1 MMCEENNV
9 MDLDA
14 EENIIELEDMDGNK
28 ASFEF
33 LDYLDYQGKSYV
45 VLLPLDDDSTVIILE
60 AVPLDD
66 ELEQYVPLESDEL
79 LQEVFAEF
87 KRRNAE
93 LYDFD

>member
-1 MMCEENNV
+1 MMSEENNV

-14 EENIIELEDMDGNK
+14 EENIIELEDLDGNK

-45 VLLPLDDDSTVIILE
+45 VLLPLDDDSTVVILE
-60 AVPLDD
+60 AQPLDD

-79 LQEVFAEF
+79 LQEIFAEF